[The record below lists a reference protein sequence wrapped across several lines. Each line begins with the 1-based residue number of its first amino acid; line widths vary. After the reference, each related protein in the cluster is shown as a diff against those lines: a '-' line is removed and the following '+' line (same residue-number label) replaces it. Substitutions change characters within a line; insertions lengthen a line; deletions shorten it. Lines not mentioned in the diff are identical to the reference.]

1 MSIKEA
7 PRDIVPPLY
16 NPRPVKM
23 PDMQDRQMTLHGYES
38 RVDGR
43 RVVAHVQYW
52 VLLPLAAKEDVV
64 EQKAQ

>member
-1 MSIKEA
+1 
-7 PRDIVPPLY
+7 
-16 NPRPVKM
+16 
-23 PDMQDRQMTLHGYES
+23 MTLHGYE
-38 RVDGR
+38 RQVDGN